1 MKCLALIPLLL
12 VLAAIS
18 QAQVAT
24 GADVLG
30 SHNLSTS
37 GTGPVKGP
45 ADACLYC
52 HAPHSGVGT
61 TNSALW
67 SQTLSVQTYAA
78 YSSTTLKNVP
88 QQPTLGGSSSL
99 CLSCHDGTVAVGQTQ
114 PYGPLMMTGSMT
126 ATDKFGSGL
135 QGSHPFSL
143 KLPMVDAPD
152 LQTSLT
158 STHTTADPT
167 KAVTLVNSNVEC
179 TSCHSPHVQAIDQ
192 LSQNF
197 LVRDSSNGQMCLA
210 CHSTDPRTVNGQN
223 NPLSQWTG
231 NIHATAANKIANGPV
246 LGSYANVGQNACISC
261 HMPHNSLAGPRL
273 LRGPVPSV
281 TNVDSST
288 QNCMT
293 CHSGGSNISP
303 AIPNV
308 YAEFAK
314 IAHPYPAGTNTHDSA
329 ETPLLNN
336 NRHAT
341 CVDCHSPHASQQVTS
356 FTSAVPPAL
365 RPSQN
370 GVVGIS
376 ATDGTTVL
384 NPSVNQYENCL
395 RCHGT
400 SSGKQALAV
409 FGYLPLWAVSGAD
422 PLNIIPQLTPT
433 ATSSHPV
440 MHDRSSALP
449 QPSLRSYILY
459 LDGRTQGR
467 SMGVRILCTDC
478 HNSDDNR
485 EFGGTGPNGPHGSQY
500 LHLLERRYE
509 FSQVAPLP
517 GGGPGTTIQNLFPTP
532 ILDPAANGPYS
543 LCAKCHDL
551 TQVVANTSFGQHAR
565 HINDGFSCSTCHNA
579 HGMGASSATISGE
592 RMVNFDINVV
602 APNGTSPNSY
612 SRATNSCSLTCHN
625 HAHTL
630 VGATGTA
637 LKAVR
642 TQK

>member
-1 MKCLALIPLLL
+1 MKRFLLL
-12 VLAAIS
+12 SLILVAVM
-18 QAQVAT
+18 QAQAPPS
-24 GADVLG
+24 GDVLG

-37 GTGPVKGP
+37 GTGPVKGQG
-45 ADACLYC
+45 DACLYC

-61 TNSALW
+61 PNSALW
-67 SQTLSVQTYAA
+67 SQTLSMQTYAA
-78 YSSTTLKNVP
+78 YSSTTLKNAPV
-88 QQPTLGGSSSL
+88 QPTLGGSSSL

-114 PYGPLMMTGSMT
+114 PYGPLTMMGAMNP
-126 ATDKFGSGL
+126 ADKFGSGL

-152 LQTSLT
+152 LQQSLT
-158 STHTTADPT
+158 ATHATADST
-167 KAVTLVNSNVEC
+167 KAVQLVNGNVEC

-231 NIHATAANKIANGPV
+231 SIHAVAANKIANAPV
-246 LGSYANVGQNACISC
+246 LGSYPNVGMNACISC

-281 TNVDSST
+281 PNVDAST

-293 CHSGGSNISP
+293 CHSGGSNITP
-303 AIPNV
+303 AILNV
-308 YAEFAK
+308 YAEFSK
-314 IAHPYPAGTNTHDSA
+314 IAHPFPAGTNTHDTGEA
-329 ETPLLNN
+329 AMLNN

-356 FTSAVPPAL
+356 FTSPLPPAM
-365 RPSQN
+365 RGSQN
-370 GVVGIS
+370 GLVGIS
-376 ATDGTTVL
+376 ATDGTTIL
-384 NPSVNQYENCL
+384 NPSANQYENCL
-395 RCHGT
+395 RCHGM

-409 FGYLPLWAVSGAD
+409 FGYLPTFAVSAAD
-422 PLNIIPQLTPT
+422 PLNIIPQLTQT
-433 ATSSHPV
+433 SSSSHPV
-440 MHDRSSALP
+440 MHDRSSAFA
-449 QPSLRSYILY
+449 QPSLRGFMLN
-459 LDGRTQGR
+459 LDGRAQGR
-467 SMGVRILCTDC
+467 PMGVRLLCTDC

-509 FSQVAPLP
+509 FSQVGPLP
-517 GGGPGTTIQNLFPTP
+517 GGGPGTLIQNLFPTP
-532 ILDPAANGPYS
+532 VLDPAANSPYS

-551 TQVVANTSFGQHAR
+551 TQIVSNTSFSEHAR
-565 HINDGFSCSTCHNA
+565 HINDGFSCSTCHTS
-579 HGMGASSATISGE
+579 HGMGANSANISGE

-602 APNGTSPNSY
+602 APNGAAPISY
-612 SRATNSCSLTCHN
+612 SKATNSCSLTCHN
-625 HAHTL
+625 HAHTQ
-630 VGATGTA
+630 VGASGAA
-637 LKAVR
+637 LKAAR
-642 TQK
+642 AQK

>member
-1 MKCLALIPLLL
+1 MKRWALISLLL
-12 VLAAIS
+12 MGTLAP
-18 QAQVAT
+18 AQVVT
-24 GADVLG
+24 GGGDVLG
-30 SHNLSTS
+30 VHNLSTS

-45 ADACLYC
+45 SETCLYC

-61 TNSALW
+61 PNAALW

-78 YSSTTLKNVP
+78 YSSTTLKNAP
-88 QQPTLGGSSSL
+88 LQPTLGGSSSL

-114 PYGPLMMTGSMT
+114 PYGPYTMTGSMNPS
-126 ATDKFGSGL
+126 DMFGAGL

-143 KLPMVDAPD
+143 KLPMTDAPD
-152 LQTSLT
+152 LQPALT
-158 STHTTADPT
+158 TTHTTADPT
-167 KAVTLVNSNVEC
+167 KAVQLINGNVEC
-179 TSCHSPHVQAIDQ
+179 TSCHSPHVQSIDRM
-192 LSQNF
+192 SQNF

-231 NIHATAANKIANGPV
+231 SIHAQAANKIANAPV
-246 LGSYANVGQNACISC
+246 LGSYPNVAQNACISC

-273 LRGPVPSV
+273 LRGPVPTV
-281 TNVDSST
+281 TNMDSAT

-293 CHSGGSNISP
+293 CHNGGSNISP

-314 IAHPYPAGTNTHDSA
+314 ISHPYPAGTNTHDTNEA
-329 ETPLLNN
+329 ALLNN

-341 CVDCHSPHASQQVTS
+341 CVDCHSAHASQQVTS
-356 FTSAVPPAL
+356 FTSPLAPAI
-365 RPSQN
+365 RGSQN
-370 GVVGIS
+370 GVAGLS

-400 SSGKQALAV
+400 SSGKQSLPV
-409 FGYLPLWAVSGAD
+409 FGYLPIWAVAGAD
-422 PLNIIPQLTPT
+422 PLNIIPQLTQT
-433 ATSSHPV
+433 STSSHPV
-440 MHDRSSALP
+440 MHDRSSAFP
-449 QPSLRSYILY
+449 QPSLLSYMLN

-467 SMGVRILCTDC
+467 AMGVRILCTDC

-485 EFGGTGPNGPHGSQY
+485 EFGGTGPNGPHGSQF

-509 FSQVAPLP
+509 FSQVAP
-517 GGGPGTTIQNLFPTP
+517 GSAPGTTITNLFPNP

-543 LCAKCHDL
+543 MCAKCHDL
-551 TQVVANTSFGQHAR
+551 TQLVANTSFSQHAR
-565 HINDGFSCSTCHNA
+565 HINDGFSCSTCHTS

-592 RMVNFDINVV
+592 RMVNFDIAVV
-602 APNGTSPNSY
+602 GTNGTNPLSY
-612 SRATNSCSLTCHN
+612 NRATGSCTLSCHN
-625 HAHTL
+625 HAHGG
-630 VGATGTA
+630 GAA
-637 LKAVR
+637 AAAM
-642 TQK
+642 QKTVQPIK